1 VRAMHAEFPSLTF
14 DFTAKIEHLLNRGE
28 DLPEFAAAGCLFIIT
43 AVESLSDTVLEIL
56 AKNHTRAEVEEA
68 LGVCRDAGIP
78 LRPTWVA
85 FTPWTTLED
94 YREVLNF
101 VEANGLVDHIDP
113 VQFAIRLLI
122 PPGSLLAEHPETLPH
137 RGELDEAAFTYRWKH
152 PDPAMDALQKEVLQ
166 LVERD
171 TMAET
176 DPAVTF
182 FRILE
187 LAHGREP
194 ADAVCSLP
202 PDRLRTARLTET
214 WFC

>member
-1 VRAMHAEFPSLTF
+1 MHAEFPALTF

-28 DLPEFAAAGCLFIIT
+28 HLPEFAEAGCLFIIT

-56 AKNHTRAEVEEA
+56 AKNHTRSEVETA
-68 LGVCRDAGIP
+68 LGVCREAGIP

-94 YREVLNF
+94 YCEVLNF

-137 RGELDEAAFTYRWKH
+137 RGELDEAAFTYRWQH
-152 PDPAMDALQKEVLQ
+152 PDPAMDALQKEVSQ

-176 DPAVTF
+176 DPATTF

-194 ADAVCSLP
+194 ADAVCLLP
-202 PDRLRTARLTET
+202 SDRLRTARLTET